1 MARHMLHAREAI
13 SCRGE
18 TMIGLGT
25 LRHCVAALA
34 AATLVPTATAGVIW
48 GVNGHEYE
56 VVFSE
61 GVSWTNARAAAQ
73 ALPGGGWD
81 LATITSA
88 AEDAFVAGLLPTSPA
103 SRSHFWLGANDAA
116 VEGTYVW
123 VTGEPFSYTN
133 WWINEPNNSG
143 NEDFVAYDFRN
154 GWAWNDAPD
163 NLAASFPFARGF
175 VAERV
180 APTAVPEPGTLAL
193 IAAGLLGLGARI
205 ARRRQA

>member
-1 MARHMLHAREAI
+1 MRSRTI
-13 SCRGE
+13 Q
-18 TMIGLGT
+18 
-25 LRHCVAALA
+25 HCAAALA
-34 AATLVPTATAGVIW
+34 AALMAPTATAGVIW

-56 VVFSE
+56 VVPSE

-88 AEDAFVAGLLPTSPA
+88 AENTFVAALLPVSPA
-103 SRSHFWLGANDAA
+103 DRSHFWIGANDVASEA
-116 VEGTYVW
+116 NFVW
-123 VTGEPFSYTN
+123 VTGEPFTYTN
-133 WWINEPNNSG
+133 WWGGEPNNSG

-154 GWAWNDAPD
+154 GNAWAWNDAPD
-163 NLAASFPFARGF
+163 NLGGFVRGF

-205 ARRRQA
+205 ARRRHA